1 MPVNYNDDLNRAYL
15 EGLTARLEKKRIK
28 LGELTKE
35 LGKLQ
40 ILEDEVLEEI
50 KVIKN
55 TIHLSVIFTAQY
67 FVVHLTLCNTH
78 GY

>member
-55 TIHLSVIFTAQY
+55 TIHHAQDS
-67 FVVHLTLCNTH
+67 NN
-78 GY
+78 

>member
-1 MPVNYNDDLNRAYL
+1 MPIDYNNDLNRAYL

-55 TIHLSVIFTAQY
+55 TIHHAQ
-67 FVVHLTLCNTH
+67 NSDN
-78 GY
+78 

>member
-1 MPVNYNDDLNRAYL
+1 MTINLNDDLNRAYL

-55 TIHLSVIFTAQY
+55 TIHHAQDS
-67 FVVHLTLCNTH
+67 NN
-78 GY
+78 

>member
-1 MPVNYNDDLNRAYL
+1 MSINYNDDLNRAYL

-55 TIHLSVIFTAQY
+55 TIHHAQDS
-67 FVVHLTLCNTH
+67 NN
-78 GY
+78 

>member
-1 MPVNYNDDLNRAYL
+1 MSINLNDDLNRAYL
-15 EGLTARLEKKRIK
+15 EGLTARLEKKRVK

-55 TIHLSVIFTAQY
+55 TIHHAQDS
-67 FVVHLTLCNTH
+67 NN
-78 GY
+78 

>member
-1 MPVNYNDDLNRAYL
+1 MSINYNDDLNRAYL

-55 TIHLSVIFTAQY
+55 TIHHAQ
-67 FVVHLTLCNTH
+67 NSDN
-78 GY
+78 

>member
-1 MPVNYNDDLNRAYL
+1 MSIDYNNDLNRAYL

-55 TIHLSVIFTAQY
+55 TIHHAQ
-67 FVVHLTLCNTH
+67 NSDN
-78 GY
+78 

>member
-1 MPVNYNDDLNRAYL
+1 MPIDYNNDLNRAYL
-15 EGLTARLEKKRIK
+15 EGLTARLEKKRRK

-55 TIHLSVIFTAQY
+55 TIHHAQ
-67 FVVHLTLCNTH
+67 NSDN
-78 GY
+78 

>member
-1 MPVNYNDDLNRAYL
+1 MKINYNDDLNRAYL
-15 EGLTARLEKKRIK
+15 EGLTARLEKKRVK

-35 LGKLQ
+35 LGQLQ

-55 TIHLSVIFTAQY
+55 TIHHAQDS
-67 FVVHLTLCNTH
+67 NN
-78 GY
+78 

>member
-28 LGELTKE
+28 LGERTKE

-55 TIHLSVIFTAQY
+55 TIHHAQ
-67 FVVHLTLCNTH
+67 NSDN
-78 GY
+78 

>member
-1 MPVNYNDDLNRAYL
+1 MSINLNDDLNRAYL
-15 EGLTARLEKKRIK
+15 EGLTARLEKKRVK

-35 LGKLQ
+35 LGQLQ

-55 TIHLSVIFTAQY
+55 TIHHAQDS
-67 FVVHLTLCNTH
+67 NN
-78 GY
+78 

>member
-55 TIHLSVIFTAQY
+55 TIHHAQ
-67 FVVHLTLCNTH
+67 NSDN
-78 GY
+78 

>member
-1 MPVNYNDDLNRAYL
+1 MSIDYNDDLNRAYL
-15 EGLTARLEKKRIK
+15 EGLRARLEKKRIK

-55 TIHLSVIFTAQY
+55 TIHHAQ
-67 FVVHLTLCNTH
+67 NSDN
-78 GY
+78 

>member
-1 MPVNYNDDLNRAYL
+1 MSINLNDDLNRAYL
-15 EGLTARLEKKRIK
+15 EGLTARLEKKRVK

-40 ILEDEVLEEI
+40 ILEDEILEEI

-55 TIHLSVIFTAQY
+55 TIHHAQDS
-67 FVVHLTLCNTH
+67 NN
-78 GY
+78 

>member
-1 MPVNYNDDLNRAYL
+1 MSINLNNDLNRAYL
-15 EGLTARLEKKRIK
+15 EGLTARLEKKRVK

-35 LGKLQ
+35 LGQLQ

-55 TIHLSVIFTAQY
+55 TIHHAQDS
-67 FVVHLTLCNTH
+67 NN
-78 GY
+78 